1 MKARTHRVTLTVT
14 FDKPC
19 TRKVA
24 VAEVR
29 DNIHG
34 LFFASGAG
42 LPKWESWAPGYP
54 EEFKVRSVRSAK

>member
-34 LFFASGAG
+34 EFYPSGAG
-42 LPKWESWAPGYP
+42 LQSWEWPTPGYP
-54 EEFKVRSVRSAK
+54 ETFKIRSVRSAK